1 MPVWENPLTWFYK
14 FVTMIVSGHGTV
26 HGTAHIPKYPIE
38 YFKALPVISKRKT
51 TINEV
56 AQAAGVSRQTV
67 SRVLN
72 NRPDVSPKTRK
83 RVKEIIN
90 QLDYQPSAIARSL
103 SLNKT
108 YTFGVV
114 TAGLKY
120 IGPSRTLSGI
130 TREADELGYGLLLK
144 ELDSYS
150 ANNVY
155 PLLQWFQSHH
165 VDGVIWAAPEIGDN
179 RNWLKEAPA
188 EIDIPI
194 IFLTMEVKVDIPIV
208 AIDNFSGGR
217 MATEHL
223 LDLGRKNI
231 CHIPGPLDWWEA
243 RERKR
248 GWEEVLS
255 AAGIQPRDQMWVEGN
270 WSSKSGKQA
279 IRDLMEKYPGMD
291 AIFVGNDQMA
301 LSVLQ
306 TAWEQ
311 GIKVPAD
318 LAVIGFD
325 GIPEAEFY
333 SPPLS
338 TIYQNQNQVG
348 RTAVQELIR
357 LVEERLDDE
366 KEIKP
371 RHITIE
377 PELIV
382 RQSTR
387 REISTSNPGRSK

>member
-1 MPVWENPLTWFYK
+1 MT
-14 FVTMIVSGHGTV
+14 
-26 HGTAHIPKYPIE
+26 
-38 YFKALPVISKRKT
+38 SKRKP
-51 TINEV
+51 TIYEV

-83 RVKEIIN
+83 RVKEIIE

-103 SLNKT
+103 SLKKT
-108 YTFGVV
+108 YSFGVV
-114 TAGLKY
+114 TAGLKF

-130 TREADELGYGLLLK
+130 TREAEELGYGLLLK
-144 ELDSYS
+144 ELASFS
-150 ANNVY
+150 VNNVT
-155 PLLQWFQSHH
+155 PILQWFQSHH
-165 VDGVIWAAPEIGDN
+165 VDGIIWAAPEIGDN
-179 RNWLKEAPA
+179 RNWLKGLLT

-194 IFLTMEVKVDIPIV
+194 IFLTMEKRQEVSIV
-208 AIDNFSGGR
+208 TIDNCLGGKL
-217 MATEHL
+217 ATEHL
-223 LDLGRKNI
+223 IDLGREKI
-231 CHIPGPLDWWEA
+231 GHISGPLDWWEA

-248 GWEEVLS
+248 GWEEALS
-255 AAGIQPRDQMWVEGN
+255 AAGFQPKNQMWVEGN
-270 WSSKSGKQA
+270 WSSKSGKHAMRELLDKFQ
-279 IRDLMEKYPGMD
+279 DMD

-306 TAWEQ
+306 TAWQE
-311 GIKVPAD
+311 GIQVPND

-325 GIPEAEFY
+325 GIPETEFY

-338 TIYQNQNQVG
+338 TIYQNQDRVG

-357 LVEERLDDE
+357 LVDESLDDE

-382 RQSTR
+382 RQSTN
-387 REISTSNPGRSK
+387 IP